1 MNNVAAVVVTYNRRQ
16 LLNENLTCLLAQ
28 SRPVDIIVIDNA
40 STDGTFESLG
50 ELIDSGRINYYNTGS
65 NLGGAGGFSFGIERA
80 VELGYDYVWVMDDDC
95 MPRADALERLLA
107 AGERLGNYGFLC
119 SKVLW
124 KDGSVCTMN
133 VPRRT
138 LTKPL
143 KDFSDG
149 LMQAGSVFPLIRWCN
164 PGNSREKRAEHFNRA
179 KKYGVEKR
187 SQVGIG
193 RWYARLEANRPKE
206 EKVYDE
212 YNNTYKVKTYTY
224 DELVADDIRAINEYN
239 SQPHPNQKKY
249 PGMTRWDVLCARQNP
264 DLAPWDKA
272 VLYRYIGFHTSTT
285 IRNNSYLKVQY
296 NDYRL
301 PDPEIIARL
310 EPRNYKVDAY
320 YLPDHD
326 GNIGEVYIYQNGRFI
341 ATCKPAPR
349 YNENTAEQTDADREA
364 YIDQAK
370 YVAKFDKMVKEGK
383 IGRVGILSKE
393 QTRAINDVQAEAVEI
408 QPEADAEDYST
419 YLDMKQFEAD
429 AIARV

>member
-95 MPRADALERLLA
+95 MPRTDALERLLA

-149 LMQAGSVFPLIRWCN
+149 
-164 PGNSREKRAEHFNRA
+164 EKRVVMASFVSLFLRAEVVR
-179 KKYGVEKR
+179 
-187 SQVGIG
+187 
-193 RWYARLEANRPKE
+193 E
-206 EKVYDE
+206 EGLPIREFFIWTDDWE
-212 YNNTYKVKTYTY
+212 YTRR
-224 DELVADDIRAINEYN
+224 I
-239 SQPHPNQKKY
+239 SKKY
-249 PGMTRWDVLCARQNP
+249 PCYLVGSSV
-264 DLAPWDKA
+264 A
-272 VLYRYIGFHTSTT
+272 VHKSQSNIGANIASDSADRLQRFFYLYRNDVYLYRREGVKGFLYECFRLTAHFFR
-285 IRNNSYLKVQY
+285 ILLKA
-296 NDYRL
+296 
-301 PDPEIIARL
+301 PDNKGKRIAIMLR
-310 EPRNYKVDAY
+310 
-320 YLPDHD
+320 
-326 GNIGEVYIYQNGRFI
+326 G
-341 ATCKPAPR
+341 
-349 YNENTAEQTDADREA
+349 
-364 YIDQAK
+364 
-370 YVAKFDKMVKEGK
+370 
-383 IGRVGILSKE
+383 
-393 QTRAINDVQAEAVEI
+393 TRAGLGFKPPVRYVE
-408 QPEADAEDYST
+408 D
-419 YLDMKQFEAD
+419 K
-429 AIARV
+429 